1 VWDSWERKDSEH
13 RSKSAALSPF
23 TDDESQLPES
33 MNNDMRRM
41 KHQEK
46 RAIAH
51 EKLLLHAYAALSLL
65 PNNQNALVNNA
76 PFSVMNSPS
85 NNKQALER
93 FCQGVKSGMAI
104 LKLNRD
110 KKWHLRF
117 LTVSQEGSWLNNG
130 DRTQNNGYFPLGL
143 LWVKKMN
150 KIKGHSISSIDAD
163 GRGGLLLADVVR
175 IEECDDIADKFPLT
189 KKQLRDY
196 PDSVAVRLQVDHK
209 GQTRFVTFRCSKVAS
224 TVIITGCQAAIALLG
239 DYRGT

>member
-1 VWDSWERKDSEH
+1 MWDSWERKDSENKSKPAA
-13 RSKSAALSPF
+13 RSSLM
-23 TDDESQLPES
+23 DDENHMAEYV
-33 MNNDMRRM
+33 NNDMKRM

-65 PNNQNALVNNA
+65 PSQQHTSVNSVPFSLVNSSN
-76 PFSVMNSPS
+76 

-130 DRTQNNGYFPLGL
+130 DEARDNGYFPLGL

-150 KIKGHSISSIDAD
+150 KHRGHSISSIDAD
-163 GRGGLLLADVVR
+163 GRGGLLLADIVR
-175 IEECDDIADKFPLT
+175 IEECNDIAEKFPLT

-209 GQTRFVTFRCSKVAS
+209 GQTRYVTFRCSKAAS
-224 TVIITGCQAAIALLG
+224 TVIITGCQSAIAFFKGLNV
-239 DYRGT
+239 